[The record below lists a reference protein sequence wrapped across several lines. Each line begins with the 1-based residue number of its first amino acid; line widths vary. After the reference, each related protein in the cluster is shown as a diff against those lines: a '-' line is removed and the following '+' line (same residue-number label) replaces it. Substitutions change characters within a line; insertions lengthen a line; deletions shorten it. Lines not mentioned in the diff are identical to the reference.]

1 MTDDTKKSDEL
12 TERDAAEET
21 LVEGEVAASEPEDE
35 FEAKAAAEREPEPE
49 PEPAPE
55 PVAKKGDGDAPARKR
70 TFDTVH
76 LVIAMVVALVVGLAA
91 GAFGGRLSLGGDGII
106 SLAGKTTLSEAEL
119 DSTIATYTYN
129 GTTYPVTAREVIEQS
144 SSIEAAANEDGTYNV
159 PSPDELVYY
168 AQSEVTLIDAESRG
182 LTVSDEE
189 VAAYAEQY
197 FGSSDYATIASTY
210 GIDEDTA
217 KSVLTDSALRVKL
230 RDAVVSTTMPE
241 LPTAPAEPEE
251 GAEDT
256 PTAEYA
262 AYIIDLVGDEWDSET
277 GTWATTDG
285 DYYATLST
293 YEITNDSATYA
304 AAEAAYSVA
313 YDLYSTAATEVS
325 AEWTSYVNTLFSNTS
340 MQLGSLVSQ

>member
-1 MTDDTKKSDEL
+1 MTDDTKKNDDLEGRDEGV
-12 TERDAAEET
+12 EET
-21 LVEGEVAASEPEDE
+21 
-35 FEAKAAAEREPEPE
+35 AAAEPEVEPEVEEEPE
-49 PEPAPE
+49 AEQKPEPKPEPAP
-55 PVAKKGDGDAPARKR
+55 AKKR

-76 LVIAMVVALVVGLAA
+76 LVVAVVAALVVGLAA
-91 GAFGGRLSLGGDGII
+91 GALGGRLAQGGEGII
-106 SLAGKTTLSEAEL
+106 SLAGKTTLSESEL
-119 DSTIATYTYN
+119 DSAIATFTYN
-129 GTTYPVTAREVIEQS
+129 GTTYDVTAREVIEQS
-144 SSIEAAANEDGTYNV
+144 SSIESAVNEDGTYNV
-159 PSPDELVYY
+159 PNPDDVVYY
-168 AQSEVTLIDAESRG
+168 AQSEVILLDAESRG
-182 LTVSDEE
+182 LTVGDDE

-197 FGSSDYATIASTY
+197 FGTSDYATIASTY
-210 GIDEDTA
+210 GLDEDVA

-241 LPTAPAEPEE
+241 LPTAPTEPEE

-262 AYIIDLVGDEWDSET
+262 AYIISLVGDEWDSET

-285 DYYATLST
+285 EYYATLST

-313 YDLYSTAATEVS
+313 YGNYSTAATEIS
-325 AEWTSYVNTLFSNTS
+325 TEWTAYVNSLFANTS